1 MHYENLKNRMTL
13 RINEDFDD
21 VMKKSLFR
29 RIPTVLLDN
38 ALLDEW
44 KSSNVV
50 KNELGLQYFV
60 E

>member
-13 RINEDFDD
+13 HINEDFDD

-50 KNELGLQYFV
+50 KNELG
-60 E
+60 